1 MSIVMQLQ
9 DVAEST
15 RLGPLSGEVRAGE
28 ILHLV
33 GPNGAGKSTLL
44 ARMAGMT
51 SGKGSIQFAGQPLE
65 AWSAT
70 KLALH
75 RAYLSQQQTPPFAMP
90 VWHYLT
96 LWNQRTRITPLCLI
110 HRHQQSEGFAP
121 SQMVPL

>member
-15 RLGPLSGEVRAGE
+15 RTGPLSGEVRAGE

-51 SGKGSIQFAGQPLE
+51 SGKGSIQFAGQPHGSMVRNKTRAASRLSFTT
-65 AWSAT
+65 ADAAVCNAG
-70 KLALH
+70 LALPDTASA
-75 RAYLSQQQTPPFAMP
+75 R
-90 VWHYLT
+90 
-96 LWNQRTRITPLCLI
+96 
-110 HRHQQSEGFAP
+110 
-121 SQMVPL
+121 